1 MFTAKGAKRLLVFIL
16 AAYICLKITTLGWH
30 FLAPHYS
37 GRPSP
42 GASPEK
48 LRAAVTVLSHEIGPR
63 DLFNNNRANL
73 RMAENYILRRFRNSG
88 CEVELQEYMSAGV
101 PVRNIVC
108 VRPGEDAPGET
119 ILFGA
124 HYDTFNNPGADD
136 NASGVA
142 ALLDL
147 ADYSAGKKFGRTL
160 KFAAFVN
167 EEPPFFR
174 HEGMGSAVFAASAAA
189 KGEDIKAA
197 VILEMIGYFTEARAS
212 QRYPP
217 LIGPFFPSRGNYAAQ
232 ISDIRSAGTAFR
244 IADAFRG
251 ASTLP
256 LRTAV
261 LPSFVPGADYS
272 DHRSFWR
279 AGYPAVMFT
288 DTAFYRN
295 PHYHKS
301 SDLPDTLNY
310 EYMAS
315 LTDGLRAV
323 LDKLAGRLR

>member
-1 MFTAKGAKRLLVFIL
+1 MFTAKGTKRLLLFIL
-16 AAYICLKITTLGWH
+16 AAYIGLKTTTLGWY
-30 FLAPHYS
+30 FLAPRYS

-48 LRAAVTVLSHEIGPR
+48 LRAAVTALASGIGPR
-63 DLFNNNRANL
+63 DLFNNNKGSL
-73 RMAENYILRRFRNSG
+73 RLAEAYIIRRFRSSG
-88 CEVELQEYMSAGV
+88 CKIELQEYVAAGV

-108 VRPGEDAPGET
+108 VRPGAEAPGEV

-147 ADYSAGKKFGRTL
+147 ADHASGKKFGRTL

-174 HEGMGSAVFAASAAA
+174 HEGMGSAVFAAAAAA
-189 KGEDIKAA
+189 KREDIRAA
-197 VILEMIGYFTEARAS
+197 VILEMVGYFTEARAS

-217 LIGPFFPSRGNYAAQ
+217 LIGPFFPGRGNFAAQ
-232 ISDIRSAGTAFR
+232 ISNIRSAGTAFR
-244 IADAFRG
+244 IADAFRS

-272 DHRSFWR
+272 DHRSFWL

-301 SDLPDTLNY
+301 TDLPDTLNY

-315 LTDGLRAV
+315 LADGLRAV
-323 LDKLAGRLR
+323 LDGLAGRLR

>member
-1 MFTAKGAKRLLVFIL
+1 MFTAKGTKRLLLFVL
-16 AAYICLKITTLGWH
+16 SAYICLKITTLGWY
-30 FLAPHYS
+30 FLSPHYS
-37 GRPSP
+37 GRHPR
-42 GASPEK
+42 GASPEQ
-48 LRAAVTVLSHEIGPR
+48 LRAAVTALASEIGPR
-63 DLFNNNRANL
+63 DLFNNNRSKL
-73 RMAENYILRRFRNSG
+73 RLAEDYILRRFKSSG
-88 CEVELQEYMSAGV
+88 CEVEQHEYHAAGV
-101 PVRNIVC
+101 PVRNIIC
-108 VRPGEDAPGET
+108 VKHGLRKPEEI
-119 ILFGA
+119 ILLGA

-136 NASGVA
+136 NASGIA
-142 ALLDL
+142 ALLAL
-147 ADYSAGKKFGRTL
+147 ADHASGKEFGRTI

-174 HEGMGSAVFAASAAA
+174 HEGMGSAVYAASAAA
-189 KGEDIKAA
+189 RGEDIKVA

-244 IADAFRG
+244 IADSFRG

-301 SDLPDTLNY
+301 TDLPETLNY

-323 LDKLAGRLR
+323 LDDLAVRRE